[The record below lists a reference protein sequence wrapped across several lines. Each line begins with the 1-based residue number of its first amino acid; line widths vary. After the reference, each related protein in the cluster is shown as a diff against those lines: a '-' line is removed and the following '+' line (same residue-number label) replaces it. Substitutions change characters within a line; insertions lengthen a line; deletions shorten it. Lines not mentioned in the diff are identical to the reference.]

1 MSKQNREQGRT
12 ERAAAIRAAQA
23 RRERNRRLAIIAGVV
38 VLLGAIIAG
47 GAWYGSGSG
56 DKPSTGTKTPPVAAG
71 TASLEMGDPNAPV
84 KIVIYEDFLC
94 PFCRELESSTRDIL
108 RENAAKGK
116 VLVEYQPIN
125 LLTRF
130 PYSAKALNAWAAV
143 LKNKGPKAALE
154 LHDLLYEHQPY
165 EESSGNVTDGQIAS
179 WVKQAGADTDAVRQA
194 MKAPDTAFFA
204 AAQQAMTDANVTST
218 PTVFVNGEELPPT
231 GVADMVSK
239 IEAAVDQGS

>member
-94 PFCRELESSTRDIL
+94 PFCRELESSTRDFL

-204 AAQQAMTDANVTST
+204 AAQQAVTDANVTST

>member
-94 PFCRELESSTRDIL
+94 PFCRELESSTRDFL